1 MSTEIT
7 IYDSF
12 SLNNKLFN
20 LFIFFYQ
27 CGQPLLHVFNF
38 ETIIFDF
45 LVFKYMTTNKM
56 IFLLKRRFIFSH
68 FEIIMCMNVICF
80 VKIKFIKCSK
90 IWNKT
95 LLNITFLI
103 AKMTAALLLG
113 SSAYAFIL
121 VYS

>member
-12 SLNNKLFN
+12 SLNNKLFK

-45 LVFKYMTTNKM
+45 LVFKYMTTNNM
-56 IFLLKRRFIFSH
+56 LFL
-68 FEIIMCMNVICF
+68 
-80 VKIKFIKCSK
+80 
-90 IWNKT
+90 
-95 LLNITFLI
+95 
-103 AKMTAALLLG
+103 
-113 SSAYAFIL
+113 
-121 VYS
+121 